1 MVKFFNLKTVVLS
14 VLMATA
20 IMLPSV
26 LKAQRTDGFFNY
38 YYEDDVYG
46 NRTMITIGGGGISP
60 QGIGE
65 APLGSG
71 LLVLAMAGAGYA
83 VIRRRN
89 SNKSRKTCRAY
100 KNGAALFL
108 AFAMLLGMT
117 QCKKNLE
124 TINSAS
130 SNKVH
135 ITLRVEDDSKVVI
148 DTAGTITPDFAT
160 VKFENGDIMYVGYNK
175 AYVGYLTYDGTDFNG
190 NIDIAQTVDD
200 EPLYFYFIGGKGFA
214 PTIENNVAT
223 LDISNQTEKYPI
235 INFAHSVE
243 VYPSPTGDY
252 TARLLNKCA
261 IVKFHVSKPI
271 YNNETTGTSIMGMNN
286 VVTVNFDY
294 TVANT
299 DDGFTYSMVNGGEIT
314 IPSNVGNVWA
324 ILLPQEQRANTYV
337 YSTYCATQDPVTIPQ
352 IEAND
357 YKPNGINLNL
367 THTFISVSATQK
379 VCFAPGN
386 LQYLGNANGT
396 GTWRFAEH
404 QYDFMGDGPSSGTN
418 YQGNVDYTNLGYTT
432 YNTGSGNSTP
442 TDADKIAAR
451 DLFGWG
457 TSGYNYSPYLTSGD
471 SKKYYGSSTT
481 GTDYDFGVYH
491 SASGNSSEKIINGGD
506 YDWRLFTGDEW
517 AYAIARKGRVYTRPD
532 SPTYSETKER
542 FASATVLGVKGLIIF
557 PDNWTGSLNRSI
569 KYGNDSS
576 AGYNVTIFD
585 DAETWALCEKLGCV
599 FLPSAHVRDGA
610 SMGYLNQGHY
620 WASTVVYTVGEYRG
634 GTLEWSNSG
643 TVSKSSSNC
652 QVRKLGQSIRLIR
665 NVE

>member
-286 VVTVNFDY
+286 VVTVNFDH
-294 TVANT
+294 TAANT

-324 ILLPQEQRANTYV
+324 ILLPQEQVTGTLA
-337 YSTYCATQDPVTIPQ
+337 YSKDCATQNPLTIPA

-357 YKPNGINLNL
+357 FRPDGIGLNL
-367 THTFISVSATQK
+367 THTFISVSATKK
-379 VCFAPGN
+379 VRFSQGN
-386 LQYLGNANGT
+386 LQYLGKT
-396 GTWRFAEH
+396 GEWRFAEH
-404 QYDFMGDGPSSGTN
+404 QYDFIGNGPSSGN
-418 YQGNVDYTNLGYTT
+418 SYQGNVEIEGYDY
-432 YNTGSGNSTP
+432 YNNSSS
-442 TDADKIAAR
+442 ADAAR

-457 TSGYNYSPYLTSGD
+457 TSGYNNIYPYLTSKYASYPSVSLVGD
-471 SKKYYGSSTT
+471 NAN
-481 GTDYDFGVYH
+481 YDWGVY
-491 SASGNSSEKIINGGD
+491 NSSNITNGNN
-506 YDWRLFTGDEW
+506 YSWRVLTVDEW
-517 AYAIARKGRVYTRPD
+517 SYAVTRTK
-532 SPTYSETKER
+532 SVQTQPTLAENKTLQG
-542 FASATVLGVKGLIIF
+542 AVTVNGVKGVMVL
-557 PDNWTGSLNRSI
+557 PDNWTGRFDYKF
-569 KYGNDSS
+569 KYGNVGNYDNRTYT
-576 AGYNVTIFD
+576 AD
-585 DAETWALCEKLGCV
+585 EWALLEKLGCV
-599 FLPSAHVRDGA
+599 FLPSVCHRSGTDLSTANSQGLYWSSTLSNGRGNDLEISNTGGLTCGA
-610 SMGYLNQGHY
+610 S
-620 WASTVVYTVGEYRG
+620 
-634 GTLEWSNSG
+634 
-643 TVSKSSSNC
+643 
-652 QVRKLGQSIRLIR
+652 IR
-665 NVE
+665 NVLYLGEYVRLVREI